1 MFIYIY
7 IFVFIFIFFF
17 IHFLI
22 LLCIDL
28 FLNMIINHHK
38 LNIVKQKTKQ
48 ISNSFQKTKP
58 KQHFNI
64 IWPETK
70 KKTKETT
77 KNKKAKMKQKFMQSL
92 TKINIF

>member
-1 MFIYIY
+1 MFIY
-7 IFVFIFIFFF
+7 IFVFIFIFFS
-17 IHFLI
+17 IRFLI
-22 LLCIDL
+22 LMCIKL
-28 FLNMIINHHK
+28 FLNININHHK

-70 KKTKETT
+70 KK
-77 KNKKAKMKQKFMQSL
+77 NKRNNQKQKSQNE
-92 TKINIF
+92 TKIYAKSD

>member
-7 IFVFIFIFFF
+7 IFVFIFIFFS
-17 IHFLI
+17 IRFLI

-70 KKTKETT
+70 KK
-77 KNKKAKMKQKFMQSL
+77 NKRNNQKQKSQNE
-92 TKINIF
+92 TKIYAKSD